1 MKPSIKNTISSKEDT
16 TMTTMTNYRTLE
28 MEELEIVSGGTVTE
42 LDELISAIE
51 GNGFFGDLCGKLGGH
66 LPCANGL
73 VAALIK
79 EVLEDSLG
87 IRANISLGFGGT
99 GLGSDP
105 NTYLDIRTGKS
116 LTHAEVISRIRSCG
130 I

>member
-1 MKPSIKNTISSKEDT
+1 
-16 TMTTMTNYRTLE
+16 MTTMTNYRTIE

-51 GNGFFGDLCGKLGGH
+51 GNGFLGDFFGKVGGH

-79 EVLEDSLG
+79 EVLEDNLG

-105 NTYLDIRTGKS
+105 NTYLDIKTGKS
-116 LTHAEVISRIRSCG
+116 FTHAEVINIIRRYG

>member
-1 MKPSIKNTISSKEDT
+1 MKPSNKNTISSKEDT
-16 TMTTMTNYRTLE
+16 TMTAMTDYRTLE
-28 MEELEIVSGGTVTE
+28 MEKLEIVSGGTVTE

-51 GNGFFGDLCGKLGGH
+51 GNGFLGDFCGKLGGH

-105 NTYLDIRTGKS
+105 NTYLDLKTGKS
-116 LTHAEVISRIRSCG
+116 LTHAEVISRILRYG

>member
-1 MKPSIKNTISSKEDT
+1 MKPSKKLITAKENK
-16 TMTTMTNYRTLE
+16 TMTTMTNYRTIE

-42 LDELISAIE
+42 LDELISVIE
-51 GNGFFGDLCGKLGGH
+51 GNGVFGDICGKIGGH
-66 LPCANGL
+66 LPGTNGL

-105 NTYLDIRTGKS
+105 NTYLDIKTGKR
-116 LTHAEVISRIRSCG
+116 LTHAEVINIIRRYS

>member
-1 MKPSIKNTISSKEDT
+1 MKPSIKNTISSKENT

-42 LDELISAIE
+42 FDELISAIE
-51 GNGFFGDLCGKLGGH
+51 GSGVFGDICGAVGGH
-66 LPCANGL
+66 LPGTNKL
-73 VAALIK
+73 LAALVK

-105 NTYLDIRTGKS
+105 NTYVDLRTGKNLS
-116 LTHAEVISRIRSCG
+116 HAEVISRIRRYA